1 MLKLVRSAGLCAS
14 KEETE
19 QATTTKS
26 TEALE
31 LGGGGHGSEGKGTAQ
46 EAALQMRYG
55 LMATTE
61 TAALV

>member
-31 LGGGGHGSEGKGTAQ
+31 LGGGGHDSGERDESLSTGTGAFLTDGVSSE
-46 EAALQMRYG
+46 
-55 LMATTE
+55 
-61 TAALV
+61 

>member
-31 LGGGGHGSEGKGTAQ
+31 LGGEDMGLKGKVQ
-46 EAALQMRYG
+46 HKKLLSR
-55 LMATTE
+55 
-61 TAALV
+61 